1 MHCVIL
7 EHVLDKTPDAGRS
20 LIAQIHGEAQ
30 RHSGGGRPLTGA
42 THAVA
47 VAALREL
54 PGGRPDLPTA
64 ADFLVSA
71 AQTSGAGGART
82 HDRRIMRTTA
92 PCTTRASCTDG
103 TGYRTDVTR
112 RAGINSSSG
121 P

>member
-42 THAVA
+42 THAAA

-71 AQTSGAGGART
+71 AQTSDVFTFGVDLGKQGLSGGV
-82 HDRRIMRTTA
+82 
-92 PCTTRASCTDG
+92 PTD
-103 TGYRTDVTR
+103 
-112 RAGINSSSG
+112 
-121 P
+121 

>member
-7 EHVLDKTPDAGRS
+7 EHVLDETPDAGRI

-42 THAVA
+42 THAAA

-82 HDRRIMRTTA
+82 HDRRIMSPVSHSVLTA
-92 PCTTRASCTDG
+92 PVTWANATTTTIFRCQLTA
-103 TGYRTDVTR
+103 YF
-112 RAGINSSSG
+112 